1 MSEWVA
7 GIAIVTVAATAA
19 WFDVRE
25 RRIPNALTVPAL
37 GVALALAALVDGLP
51 GIRASLVG
59 AGLCLVLALPFF
71 LVRGLGG
78 GDVKLLVAFGAFLG
92 PTELPAALF
101 VMAVVGGV
109 LGLAA
114 MVRQGAVLRTFT
126 NLYLMGSTVV
136 AKALRRGKNADP
148 GFWVTLDT
156 PGAVTVP
163 YGVAIAAGALYGW
176 FF

>member
-7 GIAIVTVAATAA
+7 GLAIVTVALAAA
-19 WFDVRE
+19 WFDVKE
-25 RRIPNALTVPAL
+25 RRIPNALTVTAL
-37 GVALALAALVDGLP
+37 GIALLTALLGGLP
-51 GIRASLVG
+51 GLGASLAG
-59 AGLCLVLALPFF
+59 AGLCLLLALPFF

-92 PTELPAALF
+92 PGRLAPALL
-101 VMAVVGGV
+101 VMALVGGV

-114 MVRQGAVLRTFT
+114 MIRHRAVGRTFM
-126 NLYLMGSTVV
+126 NLYLMLST
-136 AKALRRGKNADP
+136 AMSRASGRSRDADG
-148 GFWVTLDT
+148 GFWMTLDT

-163 YGVAIAAGALYGW
+163 YGVAIAAGALYAW

>member
-1 MSEWVA
+1 MSEWIA
-7 GIAIVTVAATAA
+7 GSAIVTVALAAA

-37 GVALALAALVDGLP
+37 GIAMLFALLGGFPELG
-51 GIRASLVG
+51 ASLAG
-59 AGLCLVLALPFF
+59 AGLCLVLSLPFF

-92 PTELPAALF
+92 PSRLGTALL
-101 VMAVVGGV
+101 VMALVGGV
-109 LGLAA
+109 LGLAE
-114 MVRQGAVLRTFT
+114 MVRQRAVMRTFV
-126 NLYLMGSTVV
+126 NLYLMLTTAFRRALGR
-136 AKALRRGKNADP
+136 AKGDP
-148 GFWVTLDT
+148 GFWVTLDS

-163 YGVAIAAGALYGW
+163 YGVAISAGAVYAW